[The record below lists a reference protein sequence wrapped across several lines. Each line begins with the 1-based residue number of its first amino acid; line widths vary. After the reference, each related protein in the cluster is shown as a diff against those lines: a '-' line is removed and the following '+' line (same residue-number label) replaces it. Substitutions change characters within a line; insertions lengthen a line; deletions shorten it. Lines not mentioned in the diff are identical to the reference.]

1 MNEAFSRT
9 AMLLGEDGV
18 AALQTKHV
26 AVFGLGGVGSFCAEA
41 LARAGVG
48 ALTLVD
54 DDTVAE
60 SNLNRQLV
68 ALRSTLGQPK
78 AQVMAG
84 RIGDINPQC
93 RLTVLVQR
101 YTPETRETFFAQPL
115 DFVADCIDSVACKT
129 DLIATAIS
137 REIPILSAM
146 GTGNKLDP
154 SKLVL
159 TDLAETSVCPLARV
173 MRNECRKR
181 GVKHLKVVYSR
192 EPALTPI
199 PDPEAP
205 DGGTPADA
213 TRPGGPRRATPG
225 STAFV
230 PSVAGLILA
239 GEVIKDL
246 AGYKRK

>member
-9 AMLLGEDGV
+9 VMLLGEGGV
-18 AALQTKHV
+18 AVLQTKHV

-68 ALRSTLGQPK
+68 ALRSTLGRPK
-78 AQVMAG
+78 AQVMAD
-84 RIGDINPQC
+84 RIRDINPDC
-93 RLTVLVQR
+93 RLTVLVRR
-101 YTPETRETFFAQPL
+101 YTPEDRAAFFDQPL
-115 DFVADCIDSVACKT
+115 DYVADCIDSVACKT

-137 REIPILSAM
+137 REVPVLSAM

-154 SKLVL
+154 SKLVF

-173 MRNECRKR
+173 MRRELKKR
-181 GVKHLKVVYSR
+181 GILHHQVLYS
-192 EPALTPI
+192 T
-199 PDPEAP
+199 EAP
-205 DGGTPADA
+205 I
-213 TRPGGPRRATPG
+213 RIPGASVPG
-225 STAFV
+225 SVAWV
-230 PSVAGLILA
+230 PSCAGLMMAGKIVQRLLA
-239 GEVIKDL
+239 
-246 AGYKRK
+246 